1 MANYQFLDAQG
12 NLVGP
17 VSLETLRQMKQEGKL
32 GGQTQVLDE
41 AAKRFTTLDQL
52 VGCGGNV
59 VFPAPPL
66 KVKRYFFA
74 DLNNTPVG
82 PFTLEELQQQLM
94 AGKIRAETQVIE
106 EGGTVWQPYSNI
118 MMQRLSDSTG
128 GASVPPPPPSSNPK
142 EVSLGYAV
150 LWFLCCLPIGF
161 MQWGQ
166 AAKGWVWVLIA
177 IVTSGLGGIVA
188 IVDYWMCFSAQ
199 QKRKL
204 GEWEFFPRK

>member
-41 AAKRFTTLDQL
+41 AANRFTTLDQL
-52 VGCGGNV
+52 LGGGGNV

-106 EGGTVWQPYSNI
+106 EGGTVWQTYSSI

-142 EVSLGYAV
+142 EVSLDLVQKGLMAGTPTIGERCILAV
-150 LWFLCCLPIGF
+150 GKNEVLRVAHIVCFASMLFYVNAVGPTALPH
-161 MQWGQ
+161 
-166 AAKGWVWVLIA
+166 L
-177 IVTSGLGGIVA
+177 
-188 IVDYWMCFSAQ
+188 
-199 QKRKL
+199 
-204 GEWEFFPRK
+204 